1 MLLLRPWQH
10 ALQVVALQS
19 STSRGSEAHGAKGP
33 TTGKEAH
40 GTNSV
45 GQSEDGKQKET
56 SANTTTGDAGKPEET
71 AASFDAQARKV
82 VEMRNRLRDAR
93 QDVSEDAKDWIR
105 DKRDDMDDMREVC
118 CPT

>member
-1 MLLLRPWQH
+1 MLRPWQH
-10 ALQVVALQS
+10 ALQVVALQTS
-19 STSRGSEAHGAKGP
+19 GSRGSEAHGAKEP
-33 TTGKEAH
+33 TAEKGAG
-40 GTNSV
+40 GTDSV
-45 GQSEDGKQKET
+45 GRGEDGRQKET

-82 VEMRNRLRDAR
+82 VEMRDRLRDAR

-105 DKRDDMDDMREVC
+105 DKKDDMDDMREVR